1 MSLYRDDSK
10 AWQVTMDAIYKDK
23 YGSHTCIDLFVH
35 HMARACMVM
44 QVVAQ
49 GTVRETSYKNV
60 ATS

>member
-23 YGSHTCIDLFVH
+23 YGSHTYIDLFVH

-44 QVVAQ
+44 QVVA
-49 GTVRETSYKNV
+49 
-60 ATS
+60 